1 MAAHASGSTLVDA
14 ISTAVPAAGP
24 PPAGPSAGADARWA
38 QIDALA
44 DTFAAHLHGLETG
57 VPGQKEQ
64 TALASLT
71 ATLPSLRSAIRAY
84 RAAPGVETLGTLR
97 STLSA
102 FETSLGSLRT
112 AAGLEAPPPGTPPNP
127 NLG

>member
-14 ISTAVPAAGP
+14 ISTAIPAGGP
-24 PPAGPSAGADARWA
+24 PPAGPSPGADARWA
-38 QIDALA
+38 QIDVLA

-57 VPGQKEQ
+57 VPGQKER

-71 ATLPSLRSAIRAY
+71 ATLSSLRAAILAY
-84 RAAPGVETLGTLR
+84 RAAPGVETLGALR
-97 STLSA
+97 STVSA

-112 AAGLEAPPPGTPPNP
+112 AAGVETPSPGTPPTP
-127 NLG
+127 A